1 MKKLLSI
8 AIAAMTASLLADTIT
23 WTGEASTS
31 DWDTAGNWN
40 LNKEPAETDDVVID
54 GAAVT
59 ANGNR
64 RIPHSLTLLN
74 GASYSIGGE
83 IQFGNTDVVEP
94 VIYGG
99 TVSGTLVA
107 SQYANS
113 SLTIS
118 DAAIVDTGTG
128 NNGFWQNGSSYLN
141 FVDGSSRAASFTYN
155 SSLTPGTDPWWFFC
169 HDKNGTLTSSA
180 PCIRYNGLVID
191 AATYADN
198 FTSVQ
203 NGDGTVTLSMKS
215 VSGWRVGPVSN
226 GAIEDNDDQTL
237 TKKTTLS
244 VTVTK
249 KGGNSLATVKIGWA
263 SQDYGDDVSHWPQG
277 SLSMLTDVLSATDT
291 LDLEVSFAPGVYYAR
306 AFVTYEENSQKTT
319 YASDSHVVVART
331 HDYGG
336 LDDVYEWIGTD
347 NNLSSAENWEYT
359 SGGVSST
366 PTNAPVAGTDLRW
379 FGEGTS
385 YSSSNF
391 DAYPTDRYVGAS
403 LAVSGDFNVYG
414 DVAFSNC
421 TVSVGMFVMQEV
433 NDSRQHVFTLYGTS
447 LASSRT
453 DAGWIGLYPV
463 ANYTAFNILP
473 GKAASISGKVPN
485 AVTAENVYSQL
496 VDTEYVVMDG
506 AKITSEEWDLYFTAT
521 VEGGILTISYSP
533 ASAENKFGPVTVT
546 TTSSSATLSAAIAAA
561 EEGADVYFAF
571 AEGSVPPSDAT
582 LVEAAN
588 RLGSAS
594 TSPAVASPT
603 GLTDLATYSFV
614 FGIVKDGQ
622 VKASVN
628 GVFLASDFDYVYVNG
643 AWAAG
648 RSPTTTDSADS
659 ILILDDYS
667 TPGDDWQVANK
678 VVSKAALTTGTLKGQ
693 GPIVLYS
700 AQLSNGR
707 NNDYANCPYGYWE
720 VVAPFIDFRTASTNG
735 TVYPAGSYSFY
746 TAKSNAEIEE
756 ALFHGMILTNGAA
769 VASGEFEI
777 VENSSEEVGEDV
789 TLRNVSLVYSEP
801 FPTATGAWTVQP
813 GARVKL
819 AKNSRVGQ
827 LTVADSTGVKINL
840 NGFKLTVA
848 ALYVDGEKKS
858 GEFTASNL
866 SILSGEGSLVV
877 GGRGLSLFIR

>member
-1 MKKLLSI
+1 MKKLISI
-8 AIAAMTASLLADTIT
+8 AIASMTATLLADTIT
-23 WTGEASTS
+23 WTGGAGTA
-31 DWDTAGNWN
+31 DWATAGNWD
-40 LNKEPAETDDVVID
+40 LNREPLETDDVVID

-64 RIPHSLTLLN
+64 RIPQSLALQN

-141 FVDGSSRAASFTYN
+141 FVDGNSRAASFTYN

-191 AATYADN
+191 AATYAEN
-198 FTSVQ
+198 FTATV
-203 NGDGTVTLSMKS
+203 NGDGTVTLSMKPL
-215 VSGWRVGPVSN
+215 GDWRVGSLTN
-226 GAIEDNDDQTL
+226 GAILDNEDPTL

-244 VTVTK
+244 ITVTK
-249 KGGNSLATVKIGWA
+249 NGGSSVATVMIGWA
-263 SQDYGDDVSHWPQG
+263 SQDYGDDISNWPHG
-277 SLSMLTDVLSATDT
+277 VLSTLTDVLNATST
-291 LDLEVSFAPGVYYAR
+291 LNHEVAFAPGAYYAR
-306 AFVTYEENSQKTT
+306 AFVIYEENEQEVACS
-319 YASDSHVVVART
+319 SLPLFVVARS
-331 HDYGG
+331 HDYCG
-336 LDDVYEWIGTD
+336 LDNVYEWIGTD
-347 NNLSSAENWEYT
+347 NNLADPANWEFT
-359 SGGVSST
+359 SGGVTST
-366 PTNAPVAGTDLRW
+366 PVSAPVAGTDLRW

-463 ANYTAFNILP
+463 ANYKAFNILP

-496 VDTEYVVMDG
+496 VDMEYVVMDG

-594 TSPAVASPT
+594 TSPAVASLT

-667 TPGDDWQVANK
+667 TPGADWQVANK

-707 NNDYANCPYGYWE
+707 NDDYANCPYGYWD
-720 VVAPFIDFRTASTNG
+720 VAAPFIDFRTASTNG

-746 TAKSNAEIEE
+746 TAKSDAEIEE

-777 VENSSEEVGEDV
+777 VENSSEKVDEDV

-801 FPTATGAWTVQP
+801 FPSSSGNWSVQP

-819 AKNSRVGQ
+819 TKNTRIGI
-827 LTVADSTGVKINL
+827 LTVADPTDVKIDL
-840 NGFKLTVA
+840 NGFKLTVS
-848 ALYVDGEKKS
+848 ALYVDGVKKS
-858 GEFTASNL
+858 GEFTSANL
-866 SILSGEGSLVV
+866 SILTGDGSLAVV
-877 GGRGLSLFIR
+877 GRGSMIFVR